1 MVSGIGPKTTL
12 EKYNIPVV
20 SHLPG
25 VGQGLQDQPLFAAFY
40 NVSVPT
46 NSALSNATYAAG
58 AIQDYLFDQTGP
70 LTNPGYN
77 EVGKL
82 YANTSILSDSSNE
95 HRMGETSRLISSSPL
110 IFHSLRPLPL
120 PIRLARNRIP
130 RIRR

>member
-25 VGQGLQDQPLFAAFY
+25 VGQGLQDQPLFVAFY

-46 NSALSNATYAAG
+46 NSALSNATFAAE
-58 AIQDYLFDQTGP
+58 AVQDYLFNQTGP
-70 LTNPGYN
+70 LTSPGYN

-82 YANTSILSDSSNE
+82 YADVSILSE
-95 HRMGETSRLISSSPL
+95 LI
-110 IFHSLRPLPL
+110 
-120 PIRLARNRIP
+120 
-130 RIRR
+130 